1 MKKIQGL
8 ARSICGLEG
17 SGTQAVMH
25 KSRSLAAALFCLFI
39 GLGSGFAAANT
50 DSDVAEAN
58 KATVAQ
64 TQMVNINTADAA
76 ALAAGLQGVGVS
88 RAEEI
93 IRYRETYGVFSSPD
107 ELADVKGIGQA
118 TLNRNRAVITLE

>member
-1 MKKIQGL
+1 MKKTQGL
-8 ARSICGLEG
+8 ARSICGLEC
-17 SGTQAVMH
+17 SGTQAVTH
-25 KSRSLAAALFCLFI
+25 KSRSVTAAFFCLII

-50 DSDVAEAN
+50 DSEVAEVNSAI
-58 KATVAQ
+58 VAQ

-76 ALAAGLQGVGVS
+76 TLAAGLQGIGVS